1 VLPNAAACPES
12 AATEAE
18 IGSNGFITNATL
30 KSDHVMWIF
39 TKVVA
44 GDQMLSFVCV
54 HEEQLIPNI
63 EKVLDK
69 AHTYNMKVFLC
80 LTCLACK

>member
-1 VLPNAAACPES
+1 
-12 AATEAE
+12 
-18 IGSNGFITNATL
+18 
-30 KSDHVMWIF
+30 M
-39 TKVVA
+39 VVA

-69 AHTYNMKVFLC
+69 AHTSNMKVFLC